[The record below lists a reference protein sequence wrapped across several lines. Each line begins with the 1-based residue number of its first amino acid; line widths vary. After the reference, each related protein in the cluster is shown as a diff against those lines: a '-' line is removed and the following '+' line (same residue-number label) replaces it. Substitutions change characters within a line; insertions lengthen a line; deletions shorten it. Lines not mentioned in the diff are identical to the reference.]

1 MLRHLAFAVL
11 GAAVFWLATI
21 SFCAAQEKTI
31 IAFGDSL
38 TAGYGLPDSD
48 SFPSQ
53 LERALNK
60 KGYDVRVINA
70 GVSGD
75 TTAGGLE
82 RIDWVMQDPADL
94 VILALGANDAL
105 RGIDPKSTRK
115 NLDQIIRKIK
125 ATGTPVLLAGMK
137 APPNLGLVFAGGYN
151 NIYTDLADKYDLPL
165 YPFFLD
171 GVIAQPMLNQ
181 RDGIHPNADGVAVV
195 VGNILPEVIDA
206 LDAAD

>member
-1 MLRHLAFAVL
+1 MAFGAVL
-11 GAAVFWLATI
+11 VAAVFWLATI

-53 LERALNK
+53 LERALRSAGQN
-60 KGYDVRVINA
+60 VRIINA

-82 RIDWVMQDPADL
+82 RLDWVMQDRADL
-94 VILALGANDAL
+94 VIVALGANDAL
-105 RGIDPKSTRK
+105 RGVDPKSTRK

-137 APPNLGLVFAGGYN
+137 APPNLGLVFSGGYN
-151 NIYTDLADKYDLPL
+151 SIYTDLADKHDLPL
-165 YPFFLD
+165 YPFFLE
-171 GVIAQPMLNQ
+171 GVVAKPMLNQ
-181 RDGIHPNADGVAVV
+181 RDGIHPNADGVAVIV
-195 VGNILPEVIDA
+195 ANIMPEVIEVLEEND
-206 LDAAD
+206 